1 MLTTAVVFVVSYEV
15 FFSHGSIKSAMLR
28 PALARAS
35 AKSARRSQ
43 LRFSHSEQVPLR
55 RPVGSDIVRFGRF
68 WGCLR
73 PGVGTASV
81 YARAYGP
88 AAALKAAS
96 AASTGHCGSVRTLP
110 LPVASGG
117 WNTGS
122 CTAHNKAQQ
131 LVALAEIPLACREL

>member
-1 MLTTAVVFVVSYEV
+1 MSESRT
-15 FFSHGSIKSAMLR
+15 
-28 PALARAS
+28 
-35 AKSARRSQ
+35 Q

-68 WGCLR
+68 LGCLR

-81 YARAYGP
+81 CARAYGP

-96 AASTGHCGSVRTLP
+96 AACTGRCGSVRTPP

-117 WNTGS
+117 RNTGGCRS
-122 CTAHNKAQQ
+122 ENKAQ
-131 LVALAEIPLACREL
+131 